1 MDINELEK
9 LKNEGVEHIPLLER
23 RTFLRAGLAITGLFM
38 GGTILSLSSVRSAA
52 NTDASDAM
60 AEGYPYPYKPHYS
73 MVMRQNLCVD
83 CELCMQACV
92 ATNNVPS
99 YGWRTI
105 ILEREKRLATSTE
118 RIFMPV
124 LCNQCN
130 EPPCVRVCP
139 TTATFKDKETGIVK
153 MIDKR
158 CIGCKTC
165 MAACPYNA
173 RYFNEEIRAVDKCDF
188 CWESRLSKG
197 MKDTACVEA
206 CPAEVRIFGDLS
218 DPESAVSKLVHRPE
232 TTVWV
237 LRPETG
243 ALPNVFYMNDTV
255 TITAAKGEANEN
267 KQ

>member
-1 MDINELEK
+1 MNINELEK
-9 LKNEGVEHIPLLER
+9 MENEGVDHLPSLER

-38 GGTILSLSSVRSAA
+38 GGTILSLTSARSAESA
-52 NTDASDAM
+52 IAPLPGKHN
-60 AEGYPYPYKPHYS
+60 YPYKPHYA

-83 CELCMQACV
+83 CELCMKACV
-92 ATNNVPS
+92 ETNHVPS
-99 YGWRTI
+99 YGWRTK
-105 ILEREKRLATSTE
+105 ILEAAKPIGPVQKE
-118 RIFMPV
+118 RIFVPI

-139 TTATFKDKETGIVK
+139 TVATYKDKTTGIVVMDSK
-153 MIDKR
+153 K

-173 RYFNEEIRAVDKCDF
+173 RYFNEETRAVDKCNF
-188 CWESRLSKG
+188 CLDTRLAKG

-206 CPAEVRIFGDLS
+206 CPAKVRVFGDIS
-218 DPESAVSKLVHRPE
+218 DHESEVYKLVHQPE

-243 ALPNVFYMNDTV
+243 ALPNVFYMNVNLD
-255 TITAAKGEANEN
+255 A
-267 KQ
+267 